1 MPTSDFQVR
10 FEPSMREDLL
20 RRLAATRWSDAVID
34 DWSYGTSPTFL
45 RALVDYW
52 QENYDF
58 AAAEARLNALPQ
70 FRTEIDGFGLHYLHL
85 KGKGPNPTPLLLMN
99 GWPSSFAEYQKLA
112 PMLADPAAFGGSAAD
127 AFDVVMPALPGFG
140 FSDRPQRPDQV
151 RADALF
157 HRLMTETLGYSGYIA
172 AGTDIGSGV
181 ATRLGFGY
189 PDAVRGIHISTVAD
203 PVLADDAPPL
213 SDAEEA
219 YRQNVAQ
226 WNADEGGYMH
236 LQNTRPQTPA
246 FALADSPVGLASWI
260 VEKFYAWSDHDGD
273 LLSAFSFELLI
284 DTLMIYWV
292 TETIG
297 SSMRSYRERR
307 KFLPPFKPGDRV
319 RVPTAVCVW
328 PKELVRAPRAWAERF
343 YDVRQFTTPAR
354 GGHFPGWEAPEAYA
368 ADLQQFLRMLNGRN
382 GTKPG

>member
-1 MPTSDFQVR
+1 MP
-10 FEPSMREDLL
+10 
-20 RRLAATRWSDAVID
+20 
-34 DWSYGTSPTFL
+34 
-45 RALVDYW
+45 
-52 QENYDF
+52 
-58 AAAEARLNALPQ
+58 ARSGNW
-70 FRTEIDGFGLHYLHL
+70 
-85 KGKGPNPTPLLLMN
+85 PLLGHDSDPVAGDPDRLHDLISYYTKM
-99 GWPSSFAEYQKLA
+99 
-112 PMLADPAAFGGSAAD
+112 ADTITSEAA
-127 AFDVVMPALPGFG
+127 VLE
-140 FSDRPQRPDQV
+140 R
-151 RADALF
+151 
-157 HRLMTETLGYSGYIA
+157 
-172 AGTDIGSGV
+172 IGSGDTSELLGESADAIRKRSKDVSKSLTQTSGRYEAV
-181 ATRLGFGY
+181 ASALATYAPALDEARSETAK
-189 PDAVRGIHISTVAD
+189 AVAEAEAAAGAKTSSAAMAD
-203 PVLADDAPPL
+203 PSQDRPKDAPPL
-213 SDAEEA
+213 TDAEEA

-284 DTLMIYWV
+284 DTLMIYWA

-307 KFLPPFKPGDRV
+307 EFLPQFKPGDRV

-328 PKELVRAPRAWAERF
+328 PKELVRAPRAWADRF